1 MMFKVKNRLRLQ
13 PVFYYPVFYKFL
25 YLTKCENKN
34 IAFHFFCIY
43 NQINKRIKQMKDLLR
58 KIFGPRG
65 IKITAGE
72 LAKKFGLELRGDANV
87 VVNGVAPIADAKPGQ
102 LAFYSTER
110 NSNAFKILP
119 IEVLK
124 NTRASVILL
133 QKEQIKDAPSGA
145 ALLITD
151 SPRGNIV
158 KILGEI
164 YAEKPR
170 FGVSY
175 FATVEK
181 GVFWRKKRTNYVGQY
196 ATIERG
202 AVIEPGVKI
211 YPGAFIGRNVVIG
224 ANTIV
229 QTGAHIENAT
239 IGSDCVINANAVI
252 GKDGFGYTRQNG
264 KNVFIPHTGRVVLGN
279 RVSVGSNTCIDRG
292 AMTDT
297 IVGDGTKIDNLC
309 QIAHGVVIGCECFLA
324 SGVGIAGGAVIGNRV
339 LLGGHVGVSNGIHIG
354 DDVEVGAIS
363 GVFRNIP
370 NGEKWMG
377 IPAGPGVEF
386 LRHYAWLR
394 KNAK

>member
-1 MMFKVKNRLRLQ
+1 MKN
-13 PVFYYPVFYKFL
+13 
-25 YLTKCENKN
+25 
-34 IAFHFFCIY
+34 
-43 NQINKRIKQMKDLLR
+43 LLR
-58 KIFGPRG
+58 RIFGPRG

-72 LAKKFGLELRGDANV
+72 LAKKFGLELKGDASV

-145 ALLITD
+145 VLLITD

-202 AVIEPGVKI
+202 AVIEAGVKI

-224 ANTIV
+224 ENTII

-279 RVSVGSNTCIDRG
+279 RVSVGANTCIDRG

-309 QIAHGVVIGCECFLA
+309 QIAHGVVIGQECFLA
-324 SGVGIAGGAVIGNRV
+324 SGVGIAGGSVIGDRA
-339 LLGGHVGVSNGIHIG
+339 LLGGHVGISNGIHIG
-354 DDVEVGAIS
+354 NDAEIGANS
-363 GVFRNIP
+363 GVFRNVP
-370 NGEKWMG
+370 DGEKWMG
-377 IPAGPGVEF
+377 MPAGPGIEF
-386 LRHYAWLR
+386 FRHYAWLK
-394 KNAK
+394 KNVNK

>member
-1 MMFKVKNRLRLQ
+1 MFKK
-13 PVFYYPVFYKFL
+13 
-25 YLTKCENKN
+25 
-34 IAFHFFCIY
+34 
-43 NQINKRIKQMKDLLR
+43 LLR

-65 IKITAGE
+65 KKITAGE
-72 LAKKFGLELRGDANV
+72 LAKKFGLELKGNAKQLVD
-87 VVNGVAPIADAKPGQ
+87 GVAPIADAKSGQ

-119 IEVLK
+119 IEVLE

-133 QKEQIKDAPSGA
+133 QKEQIKHAPKGA
-145 ALLITD
+145 TLLVTD

-181 GVFWRKKRTNYVGQY
+181 GVFFRKKRTNYVGQY
-196 ATIERG
+196 ATIEKG
-202 AVIEPGVKI
+202 AVLEEGVKI
-211 YPGAFIGRNVVIG
+211 YPGAFIGRNVILG
-224 ANTIV
+224 ANTV
-229 QTGAHIENAT
+229 VHTGAHIENAT

-279 RVSVGSNTCIDRG
+279 RVSVGANTCIDRG

-297 IVGDGTKIDNLC
+297 VVGDGTKIDNLC
-309 QIAHGVVIGCECFLA
+309 QIAHGVVIGKECFLA
-324 SGVGIAGGAVIGNRV
+324 AGVGLAGGVVIGNRV
-339 LLGGHVGVSNGIHIG
+339 LLAGQVGIPNGIHIG
-354 DDVEVGAIS
+354 DEVEVGAKS

-377 IPAGPGVEF
+377 LPAGPGIEF
-386 LRHYAWLR
+386 FRHYAWVK
-394 KNAK
+394 KNMKK

>member
-1 MMFKVKNRLRLQ
+1 MFKK
-13 PVFYYPVFYKFL
+13 
-25 YLTKCENKN
+25 
-34 IAFHFFCIY
+34 
-43 NQINKRIKQMKDLLR
+43 LLR

-65 IKITAGE
+65 KKITAGE
-72 LAKKFGLELRGDANV
+72 LAKKFGLELKGNSKQLVD
-87 VVNGVAPIADAKPGQ
+87 GVAPIADAKPGQ

-119 IEVLK
+119 IEVLE
-124 NTRASVILL
+124 NTKASVILL
-133 QKEQIKDAPSGA
+133 QKEQIKHAPKGA
-145 ALLITD
+145 TLLITD

-175 FATVEK
+175 FATVEH
-181 GVFWRKKRTNYVGQY
+181 GVFFRKKRTNYVGQY
-196 ATIERG
+196 ATIEKG
-202 AVIEPGVKI
+202 AVLEAGVKI
-211 YPGAFIGRNVVIG
+211 YPGAFIGRNVILG
-224 ANTIV
+224 ANTV
-229 QTGAHIENAT
+229 VHTGAHIENAT

-264 KNVFIPHTGRVVLGN
+264 KNVFIPHTGRVILGN

-309 QIAHGVVIGCECFLA
+309 QIAHGVVIGKECFLA
-324 SGVGIAGGAVIGNRV
+324 AGVGLAGGVVVGNRV
-339 LLGGHVGVSNGIHIG
+339 LLAGQVGIPNGIHIG
-354 DDVEVGAIS
+354 DDVEVGAKS

-377 IPAGPGVEF
+377 LPAGPGIDF
-386 LRHYAWLR
+386 FRHYAWVK
-394 KNAK
+394 KNMEKK